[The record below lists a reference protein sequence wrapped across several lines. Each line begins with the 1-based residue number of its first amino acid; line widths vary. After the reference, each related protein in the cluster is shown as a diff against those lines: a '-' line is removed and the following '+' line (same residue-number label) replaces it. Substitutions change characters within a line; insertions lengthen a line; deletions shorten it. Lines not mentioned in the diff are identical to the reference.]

1 MGELMSGYLK
11 VLEHYTSVQGE
22 GFHTG
27 KLTQFVRFAGC
38 NLRCPGWPCDTPQ
51 AIFPNQYHGKF
62 DRDIPDRCFAR
73 IERQANTNGAKHI
86 CFTGGEPF
94 MQDNKVLQ
102 AVVMLLTDYGYTVEF
117 FTNGTYTLPWWAL
130 RNTIM
135 LDWKLKGS
143 GEDLK
148 FEQRNTRAMNAKD
161 LHPECGIK
169 FVCTDD
175 KDLREAVLAA
185 EQLRQFGTKATF
197 WVGTAW
203 DSLKEADIVQF
214 MKDNRLTDWRLNV
227 QVHKYIYD
235 PEARFV

>member
-1 MGELMSGYLK
+1 MSGYLK

-62 DRDIPDRCFAR
+62 YRDIPDRCVAR
-73 IERQANTNGAKHI
+73 IMRQADTNGAKNV

-94 MQDNKVLQ
+94 MQDNETLRLVVYVLIEQ
-102 AVVMLLTDYGYTVEF
+102 GFSVEF
-117 FTNGTYTLPWWAL
+117 FTNGTFPLPFWAT
-130 RNTIM
+130 RHTIM

-148 FEQRNTRAMNAKD
+148 FELRDIRAKNARS
-161 LHPECGIK
+161 LHGECGIK
-169 FVCTDD
+169 FVCTDE
-175 KDLREAVLAA
+175 KDLREAVMTG
-185 EQLRQFGTKATF
+185 EQLRQFGSPATF
-197 WVGTAW
+197 WLGTAW
-203 DSLKEADIVQF
+203 DTLSEADIVQF